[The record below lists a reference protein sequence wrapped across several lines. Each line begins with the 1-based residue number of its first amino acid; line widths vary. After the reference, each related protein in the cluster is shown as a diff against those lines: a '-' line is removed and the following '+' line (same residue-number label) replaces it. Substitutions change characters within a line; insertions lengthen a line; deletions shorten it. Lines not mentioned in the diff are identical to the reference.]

1 MIPLLPT
8 SNPLAAAGI
17 IIGFGFI
24 LVILL
29 LYGVYKMIEK
39 MGIILIK
46 WHEKRER
53 KERIDKATIIW

>member
-17 IIGFGFI
+17 IIGFGFV

-29 LYGVYKMIEK
+29 LYGVYKMIKK
-39 MGIILIK
+39 MGIVLIK
-46 WHEKRER
+46 CTR
-53 KERIDKATIIW
+53 KEKERNE